1 MTNQPWFVICGVAF
15 TILVVVDNVRLRMTL
30 ADVQRDA
37 TASMAHSGDSEKARR
52 RAVPDRPRKQRPT
65 ADVAVDDSVDAVAT
79 VEAEDQIESEVAAR
93 VEQAVEA
100 RLDTEL
106 DELVEERVE
115 ARMEERHQER
125 RDRFQQAMEE
135 RVSEFVA
142 ERDLSAEAETQ
153 MMTVMSGAMDNLGAM
168 FRSLQEGE
176 IERDDMREEM
186 QTIRLD
192 VDEALTEI
200 LGEEDAEAFQ
210 ADLRGPLGR
219 RGWSR

>member
-1 MTNQPWFVICGVAF
+1 MANQTWFIICGVAF
-15 TILVVVDNVRLRMTL
+15 TSMVVVDNVRLRMTL

-37 TASMAHSGDSEKARR
+37 KAKRPDPGDTEPAPRSTTANRS
-52 RAVPDRPRKQRPT
+52 RKPWPI
-65 ADVAVDDSVDAVAT
+65 ADVAVQEAVAT
-79 VEAEDQIESEVAAR
+79 ASTLEVEDQIASEVEAR

-106 DELVEERVE
+106 EDLVDERVE

-125 RDRFQQAMEE
+125 RDRFQQAMED

-142 ERDLSAEAETQ
+142 ERELSTEAETQ
-153 MMTVMSGAMDNLGAM
+153 MMTVMSTAMDNLGAM
-168 FRSLQEGE
+168 FRSMQEGE
-176 IERDDMREEM
+176 IEREEMREEM

-200 LGEEDAEAFQ
+200 LGEEDADAFQ